1 MKKCIYIAVILLLA
15 VSCWQ
20 RQDDALQESIE
31 LGHSLLEQR
40 RYSEA
45 MEAYSEAETKA
56 LKADDQYSLGIIY
69 QHIAHTYNATGGHS
83 EEIAYLDR
91 AIQAYE
97 KAGKPYN
104 SLHVYFESGVAR
116 HNFQDYASAEKIF
129 RNTMFQAHQAA
140 DTLLEAACL
149 EAYAALCLESSRQDP
164 SLAISMLARKANELR
179 CPLTCEDRGMLA
191 YAYSLTGTMSPQ
203 KNG

>member
-1 MKKCIYIAVILLLA
+1 MKKCIYIAVILFLA

-69 QHIAHTYNATGGHS
+69 QHIHIIIT
-83 EEIAYLDR
+83 
-91 AIQAYE
+91 
-97 KAGKPYN
+97 
-104 SLHVYFESGVAR
+104 F
-116 HNFQDYASAEKIF
+116 IF
-129 RNTMFQAHQAA
+129 
-140 DTLLEAACL
+140 
-149 EAYAALCLESSRQDP
+149 
-164 SLAISMLARKANELR
+164 
-179 CPLTCEDRGMLA
+179 
-191 YAYSLTGTMSPQ
+191 
-203 KNG
+203 